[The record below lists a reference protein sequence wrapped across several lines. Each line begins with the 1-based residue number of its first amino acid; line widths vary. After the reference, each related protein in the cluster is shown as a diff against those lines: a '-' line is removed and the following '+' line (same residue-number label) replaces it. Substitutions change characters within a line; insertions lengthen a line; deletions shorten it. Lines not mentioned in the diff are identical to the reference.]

1 MDARRRQYSHILG
14 VFEIYDDRVRVL
26 AVLST
31 GLIDR
36 DMTLA
41 AARSLWT
48 DLKLRGW
55 YRASEAELN
64 HHQMSHRTL
73 RAPVAISSASSA
85 IFSSLGWSTGILR
98 TDLASACAEKSLILF
113 QATRAGP
120 AWADAAFHR

>member
-1 MDARRRQYSHILG
+1 MIGKSADGKIAGAMTMRIEWMRAGDSTPTCWAC
-14 VFEIYDDRVRVL
+14 FEIYDDRVRVL
-26 AVLST
+26 ALLST

-48 DLKLRGW
+48 DLKLQGW

-73 RAPVAISSASSA
+73 RRMAY
-85 IFSSLGWSTGILR
+85 GR
-98 TDLASACAEKSLILF
+98 
-113 QATRAGP
+113 R
-120 AWADAAFHR
+120 